1 MTGWPGQPVIYEINT
16 AVWLDGLTRTAGQ
29 PVTLADVAAADW
41 DAAVPAGVDAVRLMG
56 VWERSPAGLAL
67 ANANAE
73 LQASFTDA
81 LPDLRHSDVI
91 GSPYC
96 VRRYVVDAGFGGS
109 DALAAARAALAAR
122 GARLILDYVPNH
134 VAPDHPWVAG
144 RPELFV
150 RGDADDV
157 KADPAGWMA
166 TAGQV
171 LAHGRDPYFPPWPD
185 VVQLDAFSP
194 ALRAATSDVLADI
207 AGQCDGIR
215 CDMAMLMTNQ
225 VFARTWGGR
234 TGAEPTREFWPAVLG
249 ELRARHPETVM
260 IAEAYW
266 DMEWELQ
273 QQGFS
278 FCYDKRLYDRMVGQD
293 ASGVRG
299 HLRADLG
306 YQSGLVRFLENHD
319 EPRIASCLPG
329 DAGRA
334 AAAAIATLPGATM
347 WHEGQFEGRR
357 VRPPV
362 FLSRRPDEA
371 PDRELAS
378 WYRRLLAAVD
388 DHQVRM
394 GAWRLLEASGWPD
407 NQSCRS
413 LVTWSWASDRGG
425 DRHLVVVN
433 LSGQSAQA
441 RIPLDWPDLPGRSWR
456 LADILGPSVFER
468 DGAELASPG
477 LFVDLGPWQSHLLA
491 LQ

>member
-16 AVWLDGLTRTAGQ
+16 AVWLDELSRASGR
-29 PVTLADVAAADW
+29 PVTLASVTAADW
-41 DAAVPAGVDAVRLMG
+41 DAAVPAGVDAVWLMG
-56 VWERSPAGLAL
+56 VWGRSPAGLAL
-67 ANANAE
+67 ANANTE

-81 LPDLRHSDVI
+81 LPDLRRTDVI

-96 VRRYVVDAGFGGS
+96 VRRYLVDAGFGGP
-109 DALAAARAALAAR
+109 DALAVARAALAAR

-134 VAPDHPWVAG
+134 VAPDHPWVTS

-150 RGDADDV
+150 RGDADDI
-157 KADPAGWMA
+157 KADPGGWMTA
-166 TAGQV
+166 AGQV

-194 ALRAATSDVLADI
+194 ALRAATADVLADI

-234 TGAEPTREFWPAVLG
+234 TGPAPDAEFWPTVLAA
-249 ELRARHPETVM
+249 LRARHPETVL

-266 DMEWELQ
+266 DMESALQ
-273 QQGFS
+273 QQGFD
-278 FCYDKRLYDRMVGQD
+278 FCYDKRLYDRIVSQD
-293 ASGVRG
+293 APAVRG
-299 HLRADLG
+299 HLRADLS
-306 YQSGLVRFLENHD
+306 YQSRLMRFLENHD

-329 DAGRA
+329 DAERA
-334 AAAAIATLPGATM
+334 AAVTVATLPGATL

-362 FLSRRPDEA
+362 FLSRRPEEA
-371 PDRELAS
+371 PDVELAG

-388 DHQVRM
+388 SHQVRT
-394 GAWRLLEASGWPD
+394 GAWRLLEPGGWPD
-407 NQSCRS
+407 NQSCAN
-413 LVTWSWASDRGG
+413 LAAWSWAGDGGG

-433 LSGQSAQA
+433 LSGRPAQA

-456 LADILGPSVFER
+456 LTDLLGPGVFER
-468 DGAELASPG
+468 DGGELASPG
-477 LFVDLGPWQSHLLA
+477 LFVDLGPWQFHLLA